1 MKNPKKIEKYK
12 HDFSHLNISLFY
24 KSRKWHND
32 RMVLNG
38 EQPNAVT
45 YTSLLIMWSKSRLP
59 IAKERILSVGII
71 LDDIS
76 IYCILF
82 IFACLQCMLRFSQ
95 LFDIILYQYCF
106 SSMRLYIYI
115 STDIYIS
122 TCIFFHAWTSKFNST
137 LSNINFIIWFNTV
150 MNAC

>member
-1 MKNPKKIEKYK
+1 MKCNKLFLYASYVMITPVLFFFTTILDLIMRLLKNEYEKPQKTEKYK
-12 HDFSHLNISLFY
+12 HDFSHLNSSLFY

-82 IFACLQCMLRFSQ
+82 IFFCLLICYVYFCAYVFLHLMYVF
-95 LFDIILYQYCF
+95 
-106 SSMRLYIYI
+106 
-115 STDIYIS
+115 T
-122 TCIFFHAWTSKFNST
+122 
-137 LSNINFIIWFNTV
+137 
-150 MNAC
+150 